1 MYKNEHKIIR
11 KKYVKDEEFVTNV
24 DTLKIVYPRS
34 TELWRDVVGYEGL
47 YMVSTF
53 GRVKGYPRKG
63 CQGRILKNGLNEK
76 GYPCVNLSR
85 AGEKYH
91 RVRVHRL
98 VAMAFIPNPNNLPF
112 VNHRDENPAN
122 SEVWNLEWCT
132 QMYNMNYGTI
142 RDRCYKTPGK
152 RVQQYDLNGVLL
164 ATYENAYIASRI
176 TGIQHSHIREC
187 CNGGTFVYKKGKR
200 WKNIFS
206 AGGYVWKEID

>member
-1 MYKNEHKIIR
+1 MKEQWKAIEGYDGEYLVSNYGRVMSAKCSPVKVRFDENSFTVTKEYKPKMMTLSLNESTGYLQVHLR
-11 KKYVKDEEFVTNV
+11 K
-24 DTLKIVYPRS
+24 
-34 TELWRDVVGYEGL
+34 RDV
-47 YMVSTF
+47 
-53 GRVKGYPRKG
+53 
-63 CQGRILKNGLNEK
+63 
-76 GYPCVNLSR
+76 SR
-85 AGEKYH
+85 QEQ
-91 RVRVHRL
+91 VHRL